1 VEKTG
6 VFLAGML
13 CSVTQCRGGQQ
24 TRVALMTYTHRI
36 VGWSKK
42 QGGVVEIILNLALT
56 FSTVAVV
63 MLLLESLLGISS
75 NSWIGDEYS
84 ISGGIFVI
92 LSGIFWFIYLIMR
105 IWL

>member
-1 VEKTG
+1 
-6 VFLAGML
+6 MI
-13 CSVTQCRGGQQ
+13 
-24 TRVALMTYTHRI
+24 YTHRI

-63 MLLLESLLGISS
+63 MLLLDSLLSISS
-75 NSWIGDEYS
+75 DSWIGDDYS
-84 ISGGIFVI
+84 VWGSIFVI
-92 LSGIFWFIYLIMR
+92 LAVLFWFIYLIMR